1 MLKLKKKN
9 STLDLTA
16 IILTYNE
23 EKHIKRCILS
33 IRKFVKKIIIIDSY
47 SNDKTIQIAKKYKAK
62 IYKHKF
68 VNQSKQINWGIKN
81 IKFTTKWLLRIDADE
96 IFTNKLKDKLIVKLN
111 DNRKNYNGITINRK
125 IRFLN
130 KDINFGGVSP
140 HKTLRIWR
148 KNKGYCED
156 AWMDEQMLVKG
167 QIAHINEDL
176 IDHNLNNLSWWINKH
191 KLYAIREA
199 KNYLLNKNNIKKKT
213 ISSDPS
219 KINKYLKLKIYYNF
233 PMDIRPFLLFI
244 YNYFIKFGFLSSWQG
259 LIFYSLQSFWFRL
272 LVDFNIAKQ
281 KKIKIYSESN

>member
-1 MLKLKKKN
+1 MLNVKKKI
-9 STLDLTA
+9 STPDLTA

-140 HKTLRIWR
+140 HKTLRIWMN
-148 KNKGYCED
+148 NKGYCED

-191 KLYAIREA
+191 KLYAMREA
-199 KNYLLNKNNIKKKT
+199 KNYLLNKNNFNKKSS
-213 ISSDPS
+213 SSDLS
-219 KINKYLKLKIYYNF
+219 KINKYSKSKIYYNF
-233 PMDIRPFLLFI
+233 PIYIRPFLLFI

-281 KKIKIYSESN
+281 KKIKIYTESN

>member
-1 MLKLKKKN
+1 MLNVKKKI
-9 STLDLTA
+9 STPDLTA
-16 IILTYNE
+16 IILTHNE

-167 QIAHINEDL
+167 KIIHINENL

-191 KLYAIREA
+191 KLYAEREA
-199 KNYLLNKNNIKKKT
+199 KNYLLSKKNLKKK
-213 ISSDPS
+213 INLFDPS
-219 KINKYLKLKIYYNF
+219 KINKYSKLKIYYNF
-233 PMDIRPFLLFI
+233 PIYIRPFLLFV
-244 YNYFIKFGFLSSWQG
+244 YNYFIKFGFLSGWQG
-259 LIFYSLQSFWFRL
+259 LTFYFLQSFWFRL
-272 LVDFNIAKQ
+272 LVDINIKTQ
-281 KKIKIYSESN
+281 QKIKKNR

>member
-1 MLKLKKKN
+1 MLNVKKKF
-9 STLDLTA
+9 STPDVTA

-96 IFTNKLKDKLIVKLN
+96 IFTDKLKDKLILKLN

-233 PMDIRPFLLFI
+233 PMYIRPFLLFI
-244 YNYFIKFGFLSSWQG
+244 YNYFIKYGLLSGWQG
-259 LIFYSLQSFWFRL
+259 LIFYSLQSFWYRM
-272 LVDFNIAKQ
+272 LVDINIAKQ
-281 KKIKIYSESN
+281 KKTKIKN

>member
-1 MLKLKKKN
+1 MLNVKKKI
-9 STLDLTA
+9 STPDLTA

-62 IYKHKF
+62 IYKHQF

-96 IFTNKLKDKLIVKLN
+96 IFTDKLKDKLIMKLN
-111 DNRKNYNGITINRK
+111 DNRKKYNGITINRK

-167 QIAHINEDL
+167 KIIHINENL

-191 KLYAIREA
+191 KLYAEREA
-199 KNYLLNKNNIKKKT
+199 KNYLLSKKNLKKK
-213 ISSDPS
+213 
-219 KINKYLKLKIYYNF
+219 NKF
-233 PMDIRPFLLFI
+233 IRSI
-244 YNYFIKFGFLSSWQG
+244 
-259 LIFYSLQSFWFRL
+259 
-272 LVDFNIAKQ
+272 
-281 KKIKIYSESN
+281 

>member
-1 MLKLKKKN
+1 MINNNSNKN
-9 STLDLTA
+9 TEDISA

-33 IRKFVKKIIIIDSY
+33 IRKFVKRIIIIDSY

-96 IFTNKLKDKLIVKLN
+96 IFTDKLKDKLIVKLN

-140 HKTLRIWR
+140 HKTLRIWM

-199 KNYLLNKNNIKKKT
+199 KNYLLNKDNFKKKT
-213 ISSDPS
+213 ISSDLS
-219 KINKYLKLKIYYNF
+219 KINKYSKLKIYYNF
-233 PMDIRPFLLFI
+233 PPYIRPSLLFF

-259 LIFYSLQSFWFRL
+259 LIFYFLQSFWFRL
-272 LVDFNIAKQ
+272 MVDINIKEQ
-281 KKIKIYSESN
+281 QKIKKNS

>member
-1 MLKLKKKN
+1 VLKLKKKN

-47 SNDKTIQIAKKYKAK
+47 SNDKTIQIAKKYKTK
-62 IYKHKF
+62 IYKHQF

-96 IFTNKLKDKLIVKLN
+96 IFTDKLKDKLIVKLN
-111 DNRKNYNGITINRK
+111 DNRKKYNGITINRK

-233 PMDIRPFLLFI
+233 PMYIRPFLLFI
-244 YNYFIKFGFLSSWQG
+244 YNYFIKYGFLSSWQG
-259 LIFYSLQSFWFRL
+259 LIFYSLQSFWYRM
-272 LVDFNIAKQ
+272 LVDINIAKQ
-281 KKIKIYSESN
+281 KKIKIKN